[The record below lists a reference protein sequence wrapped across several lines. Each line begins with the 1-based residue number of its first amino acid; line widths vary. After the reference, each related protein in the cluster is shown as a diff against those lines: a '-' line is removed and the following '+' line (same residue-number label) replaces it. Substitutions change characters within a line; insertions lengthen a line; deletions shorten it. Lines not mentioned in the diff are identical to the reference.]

1 MKNSS
6 LTAFIINIY
15 FLMKQVLIRH
25 AAFFFSFFFALFS
38 IFLFQL
44 YFNAGNVYASK
55 LTEEQSKIQIL
66 KRQIKTELNELKSI
80 ETKISAAK
88 AFKKSKIKGLIA
100 IYSSMSPRK
109 AAAILPHINKH
120 LAVYILS
127 NMNPKTASSIISHM
141 NTKSAVFFT
150 DSIAGK

>member
-1 MKNSS
+1 MENSRLTGLS
-6 LTAFIINIY
+6 LNIY
-15 FLMKQVLIRH
+15 FLIKQTLVRYAL
-25 AAFFFSFFFALFS
+25 FFSFFLFAFLLL
-38 IFLFQL
+38 FLFQL
-44 YFNAGNVYASK
+44 YFSAGNVYASK
-55 LTEEQSKIQIL
+55 LTAEQSKIQIL
-66 KRQIKTELNELKSI
+66 KQQIKTELNELKSI

-127 NMNPKTASSIISHM
+127 SMNPKTASSIISRM

-150 DSIAGK
+150 NSIAGK